1 MDNQVEEIKKKLD
14 IVEYIQKFVPLRK
27 RGRHFVACCPF
38 HTEKTPSF
46 IVSPELQIF
55 KCFGCGKSGDIFSF
69 VEEYDRVEFKE
80 ALEEL
85 AKIAGITLKRT
96 SGNSKQ
102 ESETKR
108 LLAINEEISKFYH
121 YILVTHPLGK
131 PALDYL
137 ANRGINKSSVKLFKI
152 GFSPEDSNL
161 LVNYLRKK
169 NFPQNELIAS
179 GTIGQSN
186 YGSRLYDRFQGRL
199 TFPLTDYRGRI
210 LGFSGR
216 ILPFTRNQNSA
227 KYINSPETILYH
239 KSQMVFGLNLAKD
252 TIRETDSVLVV
263 EGEFDMISPFQA
275 GIKNVIAIKGTA
287 FTEDQLRLLHRY
299 TENIVLGLD
308 SDFAGNNAAVK
319 SIELA
324 ENLDFD
330 VRVLVLDDKY
340 KDPDE
345 AVKDDL
351 NDFKNR
357 LENAVPVG
365 DFLITS
371 AVKNFGIETPSAKKK
386 VMEMVL
392 PFLVKIKSPVIK
404 SDYLR
409 QLATALGSDYQSIVQ
424 ESQKYQSN
432 STKPAATIPVA
443 PATTPV
449 VTSTLNNLQQR
460 LLHLV
465 FGSKN
470 PLKLAQKIEKHLRL
484 IIDPKYKAIIDQLLI
499 SSEFD
504 PNSFQS
510 TLPAENQQ
518 IFQNLFLESTREKID
533 SLLRQKQIKKTANM
547 ISIILIRE
555 KMKLIST
562 KIAQTETS
570 HQEDELKMLELEYN
584 KLLERLSG
592 LQNQKT

>member
-443 PATTPV
+443 PATAPV